1 MGLTPSPSGSDAHL
15 QGLVRLSLE
24 GDPSAKDLL
33 IHHAC
38 ERLLRLTRKMFRSR
52 PDLRRWMQTDDV
64 FQGSMIRL
72 HRALANVE
80 VKSVRHFFNLATVQ
94 IRRELIDLGR
104 QHFGPHGIGRNH
116 HTDHQPADDKHG
128 SLRELPEIPEDLAQ
142 WTEFHERVER
152 LPAEEREVVDLIFY
166 EGMSQEEAA
175 ELLDISIRTVRRRW
189 QNARFRLHKGS
200 LEDGRPEAGNPERP
214 SS

>member
-1 MGLTPSPSGSDAHL
+1 MGLTPPTSGSDAHL
-15 QGLVRLSLE
+15 QGLLRLSLE
-24 GDPSAKDLL
+24 GDSSAKEQL

-38 ERLLRLTRKMFRSR
+38 GRLLRLTRKMFHSR
-52 PDLRRWMQTDDV
+52 PDLRRWTQTDDV

-104 QHFGPHGIGRNH
+104 QHFGPHGLGANH
-116 HTDHQPADDKHG
+116 HTDHQPPDDKHG
-128 SLRELPEIPEDLAQ
+128 SLRELPETPEDLAQ
-142 WTEFHERVER
+142 WTEFHERVGR
-152 LPAEEREVVDLIFY
+152 LPAEEREVVDLVFY

-189 QNARFRLHKGS
+189 QDARFRLHKG
-200 LEDGRPEAGNPERP
+200 LLNDGRPETGDPE
-214 SS
+214 